1 MNPEE
6 STVSDSLIPCE
17 EVAAMIDHSVL
28 RPELTEEDVRR
39 ECETAVRYAV
49 RSVCCAPSDVA
60 AAKRHC
66 AGSGVKVGAVVGFPH
81 GYSRT
86 EVKVY
91 EARLALDDGAEE
103 IDMVLHIGKLR
114 SGKEDYVREDIR
126 AVAEAVHER
135 GGLLKVILEN
145 CYLSTGLIALGC
157 RLAEEA
163 GADFVKTSTGF
174 ADAGATMEDL
184 RLMRSSV
191 SEAVEVKAAG
201 GVRSLQALLEVRAV
215 GVSRVGATRTASILD
230 ECRRR
235 RNT

>member
-1 MNPEE
+1 MRGEQAVGPDGV
-6 STVSDSLIPCE
+6 VSCE
-17 EVAAMIDHSVL
+17 EIAAMIDHSVL
-28 RPELTEEDVRR
+28 RPELTEADVRR
-39 ECETAVRYAV
+39 ECEIAVRYAV

-66 AGSGVKVGAVVGFPH
+66 AGSAVRIGAVVGFPH

-86 EVKVY
+86 EVKAY
-91 EARLALDDGAEE
+91 EARLAMEDGAEE

-114 SGKEDYVREDIR
+114 SGNEDYVREDIR
-126 AVAEAVHER
+126 AVAEIVHDR

-145 CYLSTGLIALGC
+145 CYLSPELIALGC

-174 ADAGATMEDL
+174 GSGGATLEDL
-184 RLMRSSV
+184 RLMRRTV

-201 GVRSLQALLEVRAV
+201 GVRSLDALLEVRAL
-215 GVSRVGATRTASILD
+215 GVSRVGATRTSGILE
-230 ECRRR
+230 ECARRHKV
-235 RNT
+235 